1 MTARRS
7 ASTRARRSRTSNV
20 APRSALRVQVLL
32 FEDCTPIPSVGV
44 ADLFRKSAEL
54 AALMQLPAPSIT
66 LELVSAGANRT
77 VRAAGGIV
85 ITADCTTRTAE
96 PSDLVIVPALDPDV
110 LAHLAENRSAV
121 GFVQR
126 AFERGT
132 DVASICT
139 GAFVL
144 AEAGLLDG
152 RQCATHWA
160 FQELLAQRY
169 PRAEVQPEA
178 IVVDHG
184 RIVTSGGAT
193 SFLTLTLFL
202 VERVLGAEVARQAS
216 KMFLVDVNK
225 PAQGAYAMFSP
236 QKAHSDQGVLAAQRA
251 IEARLAPPPSVED
264 LAKLAGA
271 SVRTFAR
278 RFEKATGNTPR
289 EYIQRV
295 RIEAAKRALERT
307 TDHVGEIA
315 QRVGYADVVAFRRLF
330 LERTGLT
337 PSEYRERYG
346 QRVTPAW
353 VRARKIA

>member
-1 MTARRS
+1 
-7 ASTRARRSRTSNV
+7 
-20 APRSALRVQVLL
+20 VQVLL
-32 FEDCTPIPSVGV
+32 LEDCTPIPSIGV
-44 ADLFRKSAEL
+44 ADLFRKSVEL

-66 LELVSAGANRT
+66 LELVSAGSDRT
-77 VRAAGGIV
+77 VRTAGGIV
-85 ITADCTTRTAE
+85 ITADRTTRTAGE
-96 PSDLVIVPALDPDV
+96 ADLVIVPALDPDV
-110 LAHLAENRSAV
+110 LAHLAQNRGAV

-126 AFERGT
+126 AFERGA

-160 FQELLAQRY
+160 FQQLLAERH

-184 RIVTSGGAT
+184 RIVTLGGAT

-202 VERVLGAEVARQAS
+202 VERVLGAEVARAAS

-225 PAQGAYAMFSP
+225 PAQGAYAVFSP
-236 QKAHSDQGVLAAQRA
+236 QKAHSDAGVLAAQRA
-251 IEARLAPPPSVED
+251 IETRLSPAPSVEE
-264 LAKLAGA
+264 LAKVAGA
-271 SVRTFAR
+271 SVRTFTR
-278 RFEKATGNTPR
+278 RFHKATGNSPR
-289 EYIQRV
+289 DYIQRV

-307 TDHVGEIA
+307 TDHVGEVA

-337 PSEYRERYG
+337 PSEYCERYG

-353 VRARKIA
+353 VKAKKIA